1 MLRHKKEPWG
11 RCAGSSH
18 CHLAMIVALEA
29 GAQPSERPYRRLSNR
44 QAGAP
49 IPRGRELRDVDEAGV
64 LTGREKRENKPCPSS
79 RDAPTNRCRMGK
91 ETYKHL
97 GAWAIGDG
105 RQETLDDGSWIV
117 G

>member
-1 MLRHKKEPWG
+1 MLRHKEEPWG
-11 RCAGSSH
+11 RCAGSGH
-18 CHLAMIVALEA
+18 CHVAMIVASEA
-29 GAQPSERPYRRLSNR
+29 GAQSSERPYRRLSSR

-91 ETYKHL
+91 EAYKHL
-97 GAWAIGDG
+97 GHGQSKMDG
-105 RQETLDDGSWIV
+105 RRR
-117 G
+117 